1 MEKNYNEI
9 LWQNNKLMI
18 RFRHKCALM
27 IKRECL
33 TLTIFTWQYIMFLIS
48 DYSSCIFAF
57 FAFFVFYTISECNL
71 HNIETKIKEFNIII
85 IRKIQYFIVQILRE
99 FIYLIEFWFSYS
111 KCAYANTRKIIWN
124 FTAAIFIIAGELF
137 TLLFS
142 LNRKVNMHNL
152 FPVVLLKLKL

>member
-1 MEKNYNEI
+1 
-9 LWQNNKLMI
+9 MI
-18 RFRHKCALM
+18 RLRHKYVLM

-48 DYSSCIFAF
+48 DYSSCILAF
-57 FAFFVFYTISECNL
+57 FAFFVFYTISECSL
-71 HNIETKIKEFNIII
+71 QNIKTNTK
-85 IRKIQYFIVQILRE
+85 QILFNLLLFRKRLRK
-99 FIYLIEFWFSYS
+99 FIYQIEFWFSYS

-152 FPVVLLKLKL
+152 FPVVLLKLKH